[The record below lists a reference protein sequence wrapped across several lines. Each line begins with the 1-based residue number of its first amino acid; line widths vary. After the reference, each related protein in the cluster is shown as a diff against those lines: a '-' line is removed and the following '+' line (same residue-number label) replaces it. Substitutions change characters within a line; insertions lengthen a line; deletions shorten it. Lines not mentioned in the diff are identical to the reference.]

1 MLRGAGKIFLFHY
14 HVFPLG
20 MLDKSNP
27 KRGTVDE
34 LVEILERLGIEKVA
48 VFPVFNFPEARPFA
62 SPEFDPDKWIYE
74 VLREKGYRNI
84 YPFIIVNP
92 KDGWSAIQTLRDY
105 LNKGFVGVKIH
116 PPIYK
121 IRVNDPAFHQFYYT
135 CEELQVPVVF
145 HTGVFRH
152 WKLKY
157 YRPLLLDEVAQEYPQ
172 MPIILAHTGGAA
184 FFREALAVIQ
194 NNPNCYAELS
204 GTLNPNSPWHIP
216 EEDLL
221 LIRLVGS
228 SGSSMERIPI
238 ARSR

>member
-1 MLRGAGKIFLFHY
+1 M
-14 HVFPLG
+14 
-20 MLDKSNP
+20 
-27 KRGTVDE
+27 
-34 LVEILERLGIEKVA
+34 
-48 VFPVFNFPEARPFA
+48 
-62 SPEFDPDKWIYE
+62 
-74 VLREKGYRNI
+74 
-84 YPFIIVNP
+84 
-92 KDGWSAIQTLRDY
+92 
-105 LNKGFVGVKIH
+105 
-116 PPIYK
+116 
-121 IRVNDPAFHQFYYT
+121 
-135 CEELQVPVVF
+135 
-145 HTGVFRH
+145 
-152 WKLKY
+152 
-157 YRPLLLDEVAQEYPQ
+157 DEVAQEYPQ